1 MAIEHDINLV
11 TSQARSVI
19 VENQK
24 VTLGLSRA
32 SITPATIQAMIGISN
47 GQALRISPDVTSAN
61 LSMVNKVTALRATGT
76 NNPIIQLSGNI
87 TVNIGD
93 YLTQTTICSQ
103 INFSN
108 SIQANVGEYITQ
120 TTIINQINF
129 SGNITA
135 VDGQYVSQTLSG
147 ANAVVVA
154 ATNLANVLSISYT
167 TSNVFILSSGNVYI
181 SGIDANVYPTNT
193 SANII
198 RSANATVVTGNN
210 SLNTLFV
217 SYLNANT
224 FTLSSGNITAR
235 AWTGNVK
242 IGNIDANVYPNNT
255 STNITYLANA
265 FVFSNVTNSSNV
277 TVSYVTRPNVF
288 VLGSGNIQYSGNL
301 TIVDSRANIILYPN
315 IAANVYPSSIIY
327 PGDSDFANITQSTVS
342 NLQSLQDRILP
353 AGNHAALGQILQQ
366 AQEHINTATDLT
378 NTTNFLA
385 NISYSD
391 FGSGIT
397 DMSSMGDHGLTNTL
411 GSLSGAGSAIAST
424 GSMFNGIAVD
434 KIGTPG
440 GLVESIQ
447 NNKLANAVGL
457 NQKLID
463 AGVDLNNIHD
473 PVYADKI
480 SGVLTNIKDPA
491 SINTSADQFG
501 INDPFAGLPSYTGS
515 DSSLYKTPTFLG
527 GNNG

>member
-47 GQALRISPDVTSAN
+47 GQALRISPDVASAN

-93 YLTQTTICSQ
+93 YLTQTTICNQ

-135 VDGQYVSQTLSG
+135 IAGQYVSQTLSG

-193 SANII
+193 SADII
-198 RSANATVVTGNN
+198 RSANATVITGNNSLNTLFVSYLNANTFTLSSGNITARTWTGNVKIGNIDANVYPTNTSADIIQSSNATVVTGNN

-235 AWTGNVK
+235 SWSGNVK

-265 FVFSNVTNSSNV
+265 FVFSNITNSSNV

-353 AGNHAALGQILQQ
+353 PGNHAALGQILQQ

-397 DMSSMGDHGLTNTL
+397 DMSSMGDHG
-411 GSLSGAGSAIAST
+411 
-424 GSMFNGIAVD
+424 
-434 KIGTPG
+434 
-440 GLVESIQ
+440 
-447 NNKLANAVGL
+447 
-457 NQKLID
+457 
-463 AGVDLNNIHD
+463 
-473 PVYADKI
+473 
-480 SGVLTNIKDPA
+480 
-491 SINTSADQFG
+491 
-501 INDPFAGLPSYTGS
+501 
-515 DSSLYKTPTFLG
+515 
-527 GNNG
+527 